1 MPKSV
6 IYGESAKII
15 ECLEAATNYE
25 LNADQKEIAISLLD
39 NVEENFI
46 LSDFIKEVLLIPE
59 IENFGL
65 KMRELKDYSY
75 VHETKPAEYIFN
87 HS

>member
-39 NVEENFI
+39 NVEENFFI
-46 LSDFIKEVLLIPE
+46 SLFKKYGTLISD
-59 IENFGL
+59 
-65 KMRELKDYSY
+65 
-75 VHETKPAEYIFN
+75 
-87 HS
+87 